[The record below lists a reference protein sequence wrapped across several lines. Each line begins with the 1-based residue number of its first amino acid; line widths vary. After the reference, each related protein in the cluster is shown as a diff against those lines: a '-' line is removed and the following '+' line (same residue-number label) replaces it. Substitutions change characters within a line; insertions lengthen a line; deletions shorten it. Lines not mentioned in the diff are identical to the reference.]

1 MQLLANFGFQLDPG
15 KSATVQFTQL
25 TCSEDTD
32 SSKEYQAHYLHQYLK
47 VLVDARSPKWRSCH
61 CSPKRT
67 PAAQREIKDVTT
79 TKSSKQGGTK
89 LKVALAPSGS
99 LEGNFTSENS
109 KASERVRFTS
119 GIMQKE
125 WLGEYTWGF
134 NVDDEKEQLM
144 GLELSDDKLPNLSLA
159 YFPDARQP
167 SESDIPEE
175 LTVEISAFW
184 SLAPQRPNS
193 WLSISNLISLG
204 QRLPEYSNFVHSVR
218 VDLPADMDHDGHF
231 VGKQDIV
238 NGGGIPE
245 RREIITKS
253 GSILVSTG
261 IQLTGNQHPEEIP
274 RWLPKQKIDEQ

>member
-1 MQLLANFGFQLDPG
+1 VN
-15 KSATVQFTQL
+15 ATVQFTRL
-25 TCSEDTD
+25 RCSEETEG
-32 SSKEYQAHYLHQYLK
+32 SKSYQAHYLHQHLS
-47 VLVDARSPKWRSCH
+47 VVVDAQSPKWRSCH
-61 CSPKRT
+61 YSPKRT

-99 LEGNFTSENS
+99 LEGSFAVENS
-109 KASERVRFTS
+109 KASERVLLTS
-119 GIMQKE
+119 GITQKE
-125 WLGEYTWGF
+125 RLGVITWGF
-134 NVDDEKEQLM
+134 GVDDEKEQLD

-159 YFPDARQP
+159 YLPDARQL
-167 SESDIPEE
+167 SGDGIPEE

-184 SLAPQRPNS
+184 SLALQQPS
-193 WLSISNLISLG
+193 TWLSISNLISLG
-204 QRLPEYSNFVHSVR
+204 QRLPEYSNFVHSAR

-253 GSILVSTG
+253 QGILVSSG
-261 IQLTGNQHPEEIP
+261 IQLIRDRHPEGVP
-274 RWLPKQKIDEQ
+274 RWLPKQKMEG